1 MTDDTLPFH
10 GNQRDDQTN
19 AGAPH
24 TPPMTSLSRPEPAQI
39 LRLAVGYR
47 NSADVE
53 ALRSWL
59 EPTDIRLISYDQS
72 AQRLYDNAIRLDADC
87 VLLSPD
93 CEGYRHEIVSDLL
106 FARAK
111 PVPVIGWIDPRTDD
125 GQGMMAHGAK
135 GYITL
140 PMDSRQSSRLYQ
152 LVHEIVQAARREREE
167 GRISLG
173 YGQMNAS
180 SRGNAFAS
188 KVVTV
193 YVPKGGGSHRSTTA
207 LNLATALSHVT
218 LGNQR
223 TMLLD
228 FDQTKGD
235 LHTML
240 GFCLH
245 LEPAI
250 AIRHDMFVIERGLK
264 DLIAAVASRP
274 GADVSRLVTLP
285 LIKNYMIESPAL
297 AESQLDL
304 LPGILR
310 PADAGSEI
318 FRNERLVLD
327 VAREIIRQSARAYM
341 FTLID
346 IGQDFNAPLHEAALT
361 EADDIL
367 IVVPP
372 TMTAVMD
379 TRFALQS
386 MRQYFGDLTK
396 CKLLITGYEPNLG
409 LTEAQIVELLELPLA
424 GTLPFDHVVAH
435 QAINSH
441 TPYVLTDEGPL
452 GTAMRKLA
460 GMYLPE
466 LAATPKN
473 QRAQRGFRLNLKS
486 LFVRNA

>member
-1 MTDDTLPFH
+1 MNDDTQPFFS
-10 GNQRDDQTN
+10 NT
-19 AGAPH
+19 PH
-24 TPPMTSLSRPEPAQI
+24 SMESKESNTPPLTSLAKPEASRA

-53 ALRSWL
+53 ELRAWL
-59 EPTDIRLISYDQS
+59 EPTDIRLVSYDQS

-106 FARAK
+106 FARGK

-135 GYITL
+135 GYIAL
-140 PMDSRQSSRLYQ
+140 PMDARQSSRLYQ

-167 GRISLG
+167 GRVSLG
-173 YGQMNAS
+173 YGQMNAA
-180 SRGNAFAS
+180 SRGNSFAS
-188 KVVTV
+188 KVITV

-240 GFCLH
+240 GYCLH
-245 LEPAI
+245 LEPSI
-250 AIRHDMFVIERGLK
+250 AMRHDMFVIERGLK

-274 GADVSRLVTLP
+274 GAEIGRAVNLP
-285 LIKNYMIESPAL
+285 LIRNYMIESPAL

-310 PADAGSEI
+310 PADAGSEV

-327 VAREIIRQSARAYM
+327 IAREIIRQAARAYM
-341 FTLID
+341 FTIVD

-372 TMTAVMD
+372 TMTAALD

-441 TPYVLTDEGPL
+441 TPYVLTDDGPL
-452 GTAMRKLA
+452 GTAMRRLA

-466 LAATPKN
+466 LTAEPKG
-473 QRAQRGFRLNLKS
+473 RRTQRGLRFSLKS
-486 LFVRNA
+486 LFVRSA

>member
-1 MTDDTLPFH
+1 MNDDTLPFH
-10 GNQRDDQTN
+10 DNQPD
-19 AGAPH
+19 ASAPH
-24 TPPMTSLSRPEPAQI
+24 TSPMTSLSRPEPAQI

-53 ALRSWL
+53 ALRAWL

-140 PMDSRQSSRLYQ
+140 PMDARQSSRLYQ

-167 GRISLG
+167 GRVSLG

-327 VAREIIRQSARAYM
+327 VAREIIRQAARAYM

-466 LAATPKN
+466 LAAAPKN

>member
-1 MTDDTLPFH
+1 MNEDETLP
-10 GNQRDDQTN
+10 
-19 AGAPH
+19 PL
-24 TPPMTSLSRPEPAQI
+24 TSLAKPEPSGSAGSNRT

-72 AQRLYDNAIRLDADC
+72 AQRLYDNAIRLEADC

-106 FARAK
+106 FARGK

-135 GYITL
+135 GYISL
-140 PMDSRQSSRLYQ
+140 PMDAQQSSRLYQ
-152 LVHEIVQAARREREE
+152 LIHEVVQAALRERDE
-167 GRISLG
+167 GRVSLG
-173 YGQMNAS
+173 YGRVNAS
-180 SRGNAFAS
+180 GRGNSFAS
-188 KVVTV
+188 KVIAV

-240 GFCLH
+240 GYCLH

-264 DLIAAVASRP
+264 DLMTAVASRP
-274 GADVSRLVTLP
+274 NADVTRTVSLP

-297 AESQLDL
+297 DPSIVSRVNSDPSCTWTAEMSPRFD
-304 LPGILR
+304 G
-310 PADAGSEI
+310 
-318 FRNERLVLD
+318 V
-327 VAREIIRQSARAYM
+327 
-341 FTLID
+341 
-346 IGQDFNAPLHEAALT
+346 
-361 EADDIL
+361 
-367 IVVPP
+367 
-372 TMTAVMD
+372 TMQQV
-379 TRFALQS
+379 TRD
-386 MRQYFGDLTK
+386 G
-396 CKLLITGYEPNLG
+396 
-409 LTEAQIVELLELPLA
+409 
-424 GTLPFDHVVAH
+424 
-435 QAINSH
+435 
-441 TPYVLTDEGPL
+441 
-452 GTAMRKLA
+452 
-460 GMYLPE
+460 
-466 LAATPKN
+466 
-473 QRAQRGFRLNLKS
+473 
-486 LFVRNA
+486 

>member
-1 MTDDTLPFH
+1 MNEDETLP
-10 GNQRDDQTN
+10 
-19 AGAPH
+19 PL
-24 TPPMTSLSRPEPAQI
+24 TSLAKPEPSGSAGSNRT

-72 AQRLYDNAIRLDADC
+72 AQRLYDNAIRLEADC

-106 FARAK
+106 FARGK

-135 GYITL
+135 GYISL
-140 PMDSRQSSRLYQ
+140 PMDAQQSSRLYQ
-152 LVHEIVQAARREREE
+152 LIHEVVQAALRERDE
-167 GRISLG
+167 GRVSLG
-173 YGQMNAS
+173 YGRVNAS
-180 SRGNAFAS
+180 GRGNSFAS
-188 KVVTV
+188 KVIAV

-240 GFCLH
+240 GYCLH

-264 DLIAAVASRP
+264 DLMTAVASRP
-274 GADVSRLVTLP
+274 NADVTRTVSLP

-310 PADAGSEI
+310 PADAGSEV
-318 FRNERLVLD
+318 FRNERLVLE
-327 VAREIIRQSARAYM
+327 VAREIIRQVSRAYM

-441 TPYVLTDEGPL
+441 TPYVLTDGGPL

-466 LAATPKN
+466 LSEDPKR
-473 QRAQRGFRLNLKS
+473 QRSQRGFRINLKS
-486 LFVRNA
+486 LFVRAA